1 MRWGETPSSRC
12 ASFGRRAGLWAWSW
26 ALIAVHAAG
35 GQSPPSEPAAGAEAA
50 RTREPARLVE
60 QARQLSQVTYY
71 QELAEPIERGFGRAA
86 DGSIVLQKARFLTV
100 VRQVWQQDEAGN
112 KTLVHEQP
120 IPGAADREQAA
131 ALYREVLASLSGAR
145 RAVTVPF
152 EFLGVEVAG
161 LHSDVMPERE
171 AAVAAVQQAYAK
183 QPSDLA
189 ALAYLELALIEKSLQ
204 HEQVYGQLLEE
215 AVRQLNLEKLD
226 FRGDLQFRRDLPEA
240 LNFARPEA
248 CLLYLAAG
256 EAQAQGRDAEA
267 RARYTALVERMPGC
281 PFAWEGLV
289 GLRSSNADSAEQQ
302 RLHQSLMETW
312 PLIWGCARPGF
323 EDTPQARMAFAQE
336 LPGLLERLDSTQP
349 GN

>member
-1 MRWGETPSSRC
+1 MIRRLFTSC
-12 ASFGRRAGLWAWSW
+12 DRRAGLWVWSW

-35 GQSPPSEPAAGAEAA
+35 GQTPPAEPPAGVGAA
-50 RTREPARLVE
+50 RTREPAQLVE
-60 QARQLSQVTYY
+60 QARQLSQVIYY
-71 QELAEPIERGFGRAA
+71 QELAEPIERGFARAA
-86 DGSIVLQKARFLTV
+86 DGTIVLQKARFLTV
-100 VRQVWQQDEAGN
+100 VRQVWQQDDAGN
-112 KTLVHEQP
+112 KTLIHEQP
-120 IPGAADREQAA
+120 IPGAAGREQAA

-145 RAVTVPF
+145 RAVPVPF
-152 EFLGVEVAG
+152 EFLGIETPG
-161 LHSDVMPERE
+161 LRSDVAPERE

-204 HEQVYGQLLEE
+204 HDPVYHQLLED

-226 FRGDLQFRRDLPEA
+226 FRGDLPFRRDLPEA

-289 GLRSSNADSAEQQ
+289 GLRGAHANSAEQQ
-302 RLHQSLMETW
+302 RLHQSLMETY

-323 EDTPQARMAFAQE
+323 EDTPQARATFAQE
-336 LPGLLERLDSTQP
+336 LPGLLERLGRSQHDP